1 MTARDHGFLL
11 LTSHL
16 GDPDR
21 KPLTLAQFRELTRRA
36 RLMEKP
42 LYDRELAAE
51 DLMAIGCDRSFAQRV
66 LELLAQQEQL
76 AWYLSRGQKLGCYPI
91 TRLNDLYPQRVRNC
105 LNFEAPGSLWAKGDL
120 SLLAQPAVA
129 LVGSRELMPD
139 NHSFARE
146 VGRQAA
152 QQGYTLVSG
161 NAKGADRTAQN
172 ACLEN
177 GGTVM
182 IVVADQL
189 EKHTAK
195 PGILYLSEEGYD
207 LAFSSQRALS
217 RNRIIH
223 TLAPQTFVAQCT
235 LGRGGTWDG
244 TAKNLRFGW
253 SAVLCFADGSE
264 AATQLQQMGA
274 YPVEEKD
281 LVDISALRTNT
292 VTLF

>member
-1 MTARDHGFLL
+1 MTARDYGFLL

-16 GDPDR
+16 GDPGR
-21 KPLTLAQFRELTRRA
+21 KPLTVAQFRELTHRA
-36 RLMEKP
+36 QLMEKP

-152 QQGYTLVSG
+152 LQGYTLVSG
-161 NAKGADRTAQN
+161 NAKGADRMAQN